1 MLAVIEA
8 GSAPPTVVLN
18 AMLAGDTESVGFEV
32 RSAEPYAEIGQSEY
46 TAPVDQVAG
55 KDVSVD
61 CELPSL
67 LHEPE
72 ARSRKKG
79 VPAVVPKIAIQ

>member
-1 MLAVIEA
+1 
-8 GSAPPTVVLN
+8 
-18 AMLAGDTESVGFEV
+18 MLAGDTDNVGFEV
-32 RSAEPYAEIGQSEY
+32 GAAEPYAEIGQSEY
-46 TAPVDQVAG
+46 TVPVDQVAG
-55 KDVSVD
+55 NDVSVD
-61 CELPSL
+61 CELLSL